1 MICPLELASDLSAW
15 RVARV
20 GDHAGM
26 ESYSRAAT
34 DQAMQVQAVIL
45 RAVAKKIN
53 WWPAAEIIGISD
65 VPCVVGGRSIRSLA
79 FVD

>member
-1 MICPLELASDLSAW
+1 
-15 RVARV
+15 
-20 GDHAGM
+20 M

-34 DQAMQVQAVIL
+34 DQAMQVQEVIL

-53 WWPAAEIIGISD
+53 RWRAAETIGISD
-65 VPCVVGGRSIRSLA
+65 VPFVVGGRSIRSLA